1 MRTSQKGLKR
11 VEAFIV
17 ETDGPNKWIADV
29 TCFRAGLY
37 SYELFDTK
45 AE

>member
-11 VEAFIV
+11 VETFIV

-29 TCFRAGLY
+29 TCFKEGF
-37 SYELFDTK
+37 LFVRIVRHK
-45 AE
+45 S